1 MGRIDANVS
10 DEKNAQPDMCQ
21 FHDHGDHT
29 SHRLMD
35 DTCAICLE
43 EVESG
48 SAHTLDCEHV
58 FHAECIIG
66 WLRRGNLSCPSC
78 RTDLHDNTQHIPAMA
93 IRERARY
100 LRVIARRK
108 NAPMELK
115 RLVEKVRAAENKER
129 ERCREAAQYDRL
141 HREVMKASRRLRGM
155 RWMARHR
162 VYCLKR
168 LLGIFECEGFPLPA
182 LSVNV

>member
-1 MGRIDANVS
+1 MSVS
-10 DEKNAQPDMCQ
+10 ACPTL
-21 FHDHGDHT
+21 HHPT
-29 SHRLMD
+29 MD
-35 DTCAICLE
+35 STCAICLE
-43 EVESG
+43 EVDTG
-48 SAHTLDCEHV
+48 STHTLDCEHV

-78 RTDLHDNTQHIPAMA
+78 RADLHDNTQHIPAMA

-108 NAPMELK
+108 NAPLELK

-129 ERCREAAQYDRL
+129 ERSRESAEYDRL
-141 HREVMKASRRLRGM
+141 NREVMKASRRLRGR
-155 RWMARHR
+155 RWTARHR
-162 VYCLKR
+162 VIRLKR

-182 LSVNV
+182 LSVSM